1 MLRVA
6 IVDDEAPARA
16 SLRAA
21 LGGLSLP
28 VEVVGEAHDVP
39 SAIALID
46 QAQPDVVLLDIWLG
60 TGTGFDVLE
69 GVTYRGTRVVFVTA
83 YDQYAVRAFNS
94 GAVHY
99 LLKPVVRKDL
109 EVALER
115 ASAAAPGSVQEV
127 EQLRRS
133 VLDRITVPTAEG
145 FHVIDPMEIV
155 RCESDGNYTRLFL
168 ADEERVLASRTLKE
182 FEELLGPHGFMR
194 VHLSHLVNMAQV
206 RRYLHRDGGM
216 LVLGNGT
223 EVPVSHRRRQ
233 AVIASLGKRPG
244 EES

>member
-6 IVDDEAPARA
+6 IIDDEAPARA

-21 LGGLSLP
+21 LGGLSMP
-28 VEVVGEAHDVP
+28 MEVVGEAHDVP

-46 QAQPDVVLLDIWLG
+46 EQRPDLVLLDIWLG
-60 TGTGFDVLE
+60 NGTGFDVLD
-69 GVTYRGTRVVFVTA
+69 GVAFRDVRVVFVTA

-109 EVALER
+109 QTALER
-115 ASAAAPGSVQEV
+115 VSAAPPRLADV
-127 EQLRRS
+127 EELRRS
-133 VLDRITVPTAEG
+133 MLERITVPTAEG
-145 FHVIDPMEIV
+145 FHVIDPAEVV
-155 RCESDGNYTRLFL
+155 RCESDGNYTRLYL
-168 ADEERVLASRTLKE
+168 ADDERVLASRTLKE
-182 FEELLGPHGFMR
+182 FEELLVPHGFMR

-206 RRYLHRDGGM
+206 RRYLHRDGGV
-216 LVLGNGT
+216 LVLGNGA

-244 EES
+244 EE